1 MLFRLACFAG
11 ADLAVRRPSGS
22 LPQRSP
28 DSCAERRISSSARC
42 LSAQHSPLVA
52 PAATRSVAPAA
63 GGRRPG
69 AEARAPV
76 ASVASVA
83 GGVRSGVDRLGRRF
97 DALVTGSAAG
107 GLGIQP
113 VARRLTYGRVEPTR
127 SLGIRRRAAA
137 IHGGATRAVG
147 CRAAARRHGPGLSL
161 RRTWQAGSSTVPML
175 ARRAP
180 SASAS

>member
-1 MLFRLACFAG
+1 MPLDDR
-11 ADLAVRRPSGS
+11 AD
-22 LPQRSP
+22 
-28 DSCAERRISSSARC
+28 RC
-42 LSAQHSPLVA
+42 RNGLQTHVPNVA
-52 PAATRSVAPAA
+52 S
-63 GGRRPG
+63 
-69 AEARAPV
+69 ARAPGACRRNTLPLSPQQPRDRSLLLPV
-76 ASVASVA
+76 AA
-83 GGVRSGVDRLGRRF
+83 GPEQKLERRSRRSLAWPVVYVVGVDRLGRRF
-97 DALVTGSAAG
+97 HALVTGSAAG

-127 SLGIRRRAAA
+127 SLGIRRRAAP